1 MSAKTRASS
10 SAQSST
16 SDELTEADW
25 GVIYADQLPRVYNF
39 FRFRLG
45 DDLLA
50 EELTA
55 RTFEKAWRGRKHY
68 RRDRGAF
75 STWLFT
81 VARNVAIDFYRE
93 RHHEQ
98 VLSLEGLNPQ
108 DAGYTSEIVI
118 QRRIDLARLHT
129 LLGALPPRERELIEL
144 KYGAELTNR
153 AVAQLTGLT
162 ESNVGTLLHRAV
174 QHLRNAWE
182 ERPA

>member
-1 MSAKTRASS
+1 MSAKSRTSS
-10 SAQSST
+10 IAQSST
-16 SDELTEADW
+16 PDELTEADW
-25 GVIYADQLPRVYNF
+25 EAIYADQLPRVYNF

-50 EELTA
+50 EELTT
-55 RTFEKAWRGRKHY
+55 RTFEKAWRGRKRY

-93 RHHEQ
+93 RRSEQ
-98 VLSLEGLNPQ
+98 VLSLEYLNPQ
-108 DAGYTSEIVI
+108 DAGYTSEMII
-118 QRRIDLARLHT
+118 QRRSDLARLYT
-129 LLGALPPRERELIEL
+129 LLSELPPRERELIEL

-174 QHLRNAWE
+174 QRLRKAWE